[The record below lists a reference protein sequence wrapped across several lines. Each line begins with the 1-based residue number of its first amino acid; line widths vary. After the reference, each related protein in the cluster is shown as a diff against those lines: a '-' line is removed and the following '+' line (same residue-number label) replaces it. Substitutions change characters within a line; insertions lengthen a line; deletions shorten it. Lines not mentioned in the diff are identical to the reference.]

1 MSQSSDGALGG
12 NRRGLAELFHTWAV
26 CEWRLGNLGRAEV
39 LFDHALRVTEAGDE
53 GSPLRAFIL
62 HSIAR
67 LEYHRGEHHLAQH
80 CIGLCLKENLMP
92 GGNAQVWE
100 LWTHVAS
107 DMGNENLAKDCRKE
121 AEKARSNEG
130 TDNSHD
136 GSASRLSRWLSEA
149 PSTASSVA
157 SSSSS
162 ALASSSSELS
172 RKMRG
177 HDMQHLVRQDPWYQ
191 KLFGNSLPSS
201 SASTFFTSTV
211 KLPSIDEVEHDEDLK
226 KISFSSEATYYNMK

>member
-26 CEWRLGNLGRAEV
+26 CEWRLGNMGRAEV

-53 GSPLRAFIL
+53 GSPLRAFVL

-92 GGNAQVWE
+92 DGNAQVWE

-107 DMGNENLAKDCRKE
+107 DMGNENLAQDCRKE
-121 AEKARSNEG
+121 AKKARCSEG
-130 TDNSHD
+130 TDNSHG

-149 PSTASSVA
+149 LSTASSGP
-157 SSSSS
+157 SPSSS
-162 ALASSSSELS
+162 ALDSSSSELA
-172 RKMRG
+172 RKIRG
-177 HDMQHLVRQDPWYQ
+177 HDMQHLVRQDPWYH

-201 SASTFFTSTV
+201 SASNFFTSTV
-211 KLPSIDEVEHDEDLK
+211 KLPSIDQVEDEEDVNK
-226 KISFSSEATYYNMK
+226 GSFSSEATSLYMR